1 MFVAHIPAGYIVT
14 RRLLKGR
21 LPTDVTTRRLLVLGL
36 VAAVLPDADLLY
48 FYLIDNRQTLH
59 HHYWPHLPAFW
70 VAVAAPT
77 LALAL
82 MMRQP
87 ALLRAW
93 LVFHAN
99 IFLHLV
105 LDTVVGHVLW
115 FYPVSAE
122 SVVMFDVPARYGWWV
137 WNFVLH
143 WTFVFELLLCGG
155 ALALFLRSRRRAAP
169 AAAVAEGQAGE

>member
-14 RRLLKGR
+14 RQMLKGR
-21 LPTDVTTRRLLVLGL
+21 SQTAVTTRRLLVLGL
-36 VAAVLPDADLLY
+36 VAAVLPDLDLVY

-59 HHYWPHLPAFW
+59 HHHWPHLPAFW
-70 VAVAAPT
+70 AAVAAPT

-82 MMRQP
+82 VVRRP
-87 ALLRAW
+87 AMLPAW

-99 IFLHLV
+99 IFGHLV
-105 LDTVVGHVLW
+105 LDRVVGHVLW

-143 WTFVFELLLCGG
+143 WTFLFELLLCGG
-155 ALALFLRSRRRAAP
+155 ALALILRSSRRVAP
-169 AAAVAEGQAGE
+169 AVKLAGEAPD

>member
-1 MFVAHIPAGYIVT
+1 MFVAHFPAGYIVT
-14 RRLLKGR
+14 RQMLKGR
-21 LPTDVTTRRLLVLGL
+21 SQTDVTTRRLLALGL
-36 VAAVLPDADLLY
+36 FASVLPDLDLVY

-70 VAVAAPT
+70 AVVAAPT

-82 MMRQP
+82 VVRRP
-87 ALLRAW
+87 AMLPAW

-122 SVVMFDVPARYGWWV
+122 SVVMFDVPARHGWWV

-143 WTFVFELLLCGG
+143 WTFLFELLLCGG
-155 ALALFLRSRRRAAP
+155 ALALVLRSRRRVAP
-169 AAAVAEGQAGE
+169 AVPLAGEAPD

>member
-14 RRLLKGR
+14 RRLLTGR
-21 LPTDVTTRRLLVLGL
+21 SPIDVTTRRLLVLGL
-36 VAAVLPDADLLY
+36 VASVLPDADLVY

-70 VAVAAPT
+70 VAVSAPT

-82 MMRQP
+82 MARHP
-87 ALLRAW
+87 ALLPAW

-99 IFLHLV
+99 IFLHLI

-115 FYPVSAE
+115 FYPFSAE

-143 WTFVFELLLCGG
+143 WTFLLELLLCGG
-155 ALALFLRSRRRAAP
+155 ALALFLRSRRRMTRARSL
-169 AAAVAEGQAGE
+169 AGEAPD